1 LGQANKPIAGDWRRF
16 DKRIAKAASSRW
28 RLCWW
33 RPGENVAAAL
43 SVAGDIP
50 VCMGVRDEV
59 VTCDTPSARGP
70 EGLRPGNFKIV
81 IQNILYL
88 RILSATR
95 CSVSSTG
102 RSQDHQASPAW

>member
-1 LGQANKPIAGDWRRF
+1 LGEADKPVARDQQRF

-33 RPGENVAAAL
+33 RRGENVAPAL

-50 VCMGVRDEV
+50 VRMGAFDTV
-59 VTCDTPSARGP
+59 VIYDTPNFRRRQ
-70 EGLRPGNFKIV
+70 GLLPGNFKIV
-81 IQNILYL
+81 IRNILYL
-88 RILSATR
+88 QILSATR

-102 RSQDHQASPAW
+102 RSQDHQASSA

>member
-33 RPGENVAAAL
+33 RPGENVAPAL

-50 VCMGVRDEV
+50 VRMGAFDAV
-59 VTCDTPSARGP
+59 VIYDTPDVR
-70 EGLRPGNFKIV
+70 
-81 IQNILYL
+81 
-88 RILSATR
+88 
-95 CSVSSTG
+95 
-102 RSQDHQASPAW
+102 